1 MGFALKPWFNIF
13 LLGIV
18 LLSGTVRAEVPAPVK
33 AAVQEFVQQ
42 HPGRGGLRAE
52 IEFSPLLTKVADCR
66 QPLSVALNGRPR
78 PWGRV
83 SFNVRCVQPVWTLS
97 VPATVHMYGSYQV
110 ATRFLATGTVL
121 AEGDIGPAN
130 GDLAALPDDVVRHAG
145 DALGRSLSRTLVIG
159 APIGLNSLRDLAV
172 IKAGDRV
179 RVVLTGNGFQAAG
192 DAAALSSAGLGE
204 SIKLKMSDG
213 QQMQGQVIK
222 QGTVEVRL
230 D

>member
-1 MGFALKPWFNIF
+1 MKRRVRIL
-13 LLGIV
+13 
-18 LLSGTVRAEVPAPVK
+18 LLSIAFFASYVHADVIPAVQQ
-33 AAVQEFVQQ
+33 AVQEFVQQ

-52 IEFSPLLTKVADCR
+52 VEFTPLLTRVADCR

-83 SFNVRCVQPVWTLS
+83 SFNVRCSQPIWTLN
-97 VPATVHMYGSYQV
+97 VPATVHMYGNYVV
-110 ATRFLATGTVL
+110 AARFLATGTVL
-121 AEGDIGPAN
+121 ADADMALAS
-130 GDLAALPDDVVRHAG
+130 GDLSELGDDVVRQVN
-145 DALGRSLSRTLVIG
+145 DATGRSLSRTLVIG

-179 RVVLTGNGFQAAG
+179 RVLLTGAGFQAAG
-192 DAAALSSAGLGE
+192 DASALSSAGLGE

-213 QQMQGQVIK
+213 QQLQGQVIRP
-222 QGTVEVRL
+222 GTVEVRL